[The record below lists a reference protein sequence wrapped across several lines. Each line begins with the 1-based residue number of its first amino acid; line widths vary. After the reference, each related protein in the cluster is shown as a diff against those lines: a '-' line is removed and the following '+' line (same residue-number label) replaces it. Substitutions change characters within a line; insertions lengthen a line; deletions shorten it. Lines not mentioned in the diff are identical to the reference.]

1 MQAITGFVSVCKVFW
16 LATCASLVTT
26 LCEKGHG
33 RRRRQKY
40 CHLLKKALAAAGREQ
55 ARVAP
60 GP

>member
-1 MQAITGFVSVCKVFW
+1 MQAVAGFVSVCKVFW

-33 RRRRQKY
+33 RRRRQKC
-40 CHLLKKALAAAGREQ
+40 CHLLKKALVAAECEQGR
-55 ARVAP
+55 AVL